1 VRGRSTIEVAGKGM
15 GESNICV
22 VGSVNL
28 DLVAVCATLP
38 GPGET
43 VVGAEFHRY
52 PGGKGAN
59 QALAAQRLGSN
70 VGLAAAVGSDPAAE
84 SLELLR
90 VAGVDLSRVV
100 VLEHESTGV
109 ALIVV
114 DGAGENQIAVASGAN
129 MALSPEHIDVTGFD
143 AVLCQFEIPD
153 EVVVE
158 AARQAGG
165 LFCVNTAPARVLASE
180 IIERADVI
188 IANEG
193 EYRTLAGQLDGFAGL
208 LVVTHGPDGAE
219 ALRNGTVIAQ
229 GVPPQVDAIDAVGAG
244 DAFCGALVHSLARG
258 DGIEDALARASAA
271 GAITV
276 SRSGAQPAIPTAA
289 EVEHVM

>member
-1 VRGRSTIEVAGKGM
+1 M
-15 GESNICV
+15 GESTICV

-43 VVGAEFHRY
+43 VVGADFHRY

-59 QALAAQRLGSN
+59 QALAVQRLGSD
-70 VGLAAAVGSDPAAE
+70 VTLIAAVGSDPAAAE

-90 VAGVDLSRVV
+90 VAGVDLSQVV
-100 VLEHESTGV
+100 VLERESTGV

-114 DGAGENQIAVASGAN
+114 DDAGENQIAVASGAN
-129 MALSPEHIDVTGFD
+129 MVLSPEHIHVTGFD

-158 AARQAGG
+158 AARQAEG

-193 EYRTLAGQLDGFAGL
+193 EYRALAGQLDGFAGL

-244 DAFCGALVHSLARG
+244 DTFCGALVHSLVRG
-258 DGIEDALARASAA
+258 DGIEHALAYASAA
-271 GAITV
+271 GAIAV

-289 EVEHVM
+289 EVERVM